1 MKEEPLVKYDHLLV
15 EKKTGAAWLT
25 INRPEA
31 MNALHPDTHAQLQH
45 CLSELDRDPEVRVVI
60 ITGAGRAFSAG
71 GDLKWISSHRDDP
84 IAIAGYGQMFHDTFF
99 LMEHM
104 SKVNIA
110 MINGHCLAGGLEL
123 AEACDLAYA
132 ADDVNIGDQHA
143 SVGLIPSGGG
153 SQRLPRLIPLRV
165 ARELLFTGDWMSA
178 KEAERWGIINKAV
191 PRDKLREYV
200 EGVANKLVQRSP
212 IASKHIK
219 YAVNRGLQVD
229 LYTGIEIE
237 KAASRAHFQ
246 SQDAKEGLDSFME
259 KRKPNFP
266 GK

>member
-1 MKEEPLVKYDHLLV
+1 VANY
-15 EKKTGAAWLT
+15 
-25 INRPEA
+25 R
-31 MNALHPDTHAQLQH
+31 QL
-45 CLSELDRDPEVRVVI
+45 
-60 ITGAGRAFSAG
+60 
-71 GDLKWISSHRDDP
+71 
-84 IAIAGYGQMFHDTFF
+84 FHDTCY
-99 LMEHM
+99 LMERM
-104 SKVNIA
+104 SKINIA
-110 MINGHCLAGGLEL
+110 MINGHALAGGLEL

-143 SVGLIPSGGG
+143 SIGLIPSGGG

-165 ARELLFTGDWMSA
+165 ARELMFTGDWMTA

-200 EGVANKLVQRSP
+200 EGVADKLVQRSP
-212 IASKHIK
+212 MASKYIK
-219 YAVNRGLQVD
+219 YSINRGMQVD

-246 SQDAKEGLDSFME
+246 TQDAKEGLKSFQE
-259 KRKPNFP
+259 RRKPNFP

>member
-1 MKEEPLVKYDHLLV
+1 MNYSNLLV
-15 EKKTGAAWLT
+15 EKKKGAAWLT
-25 INRPEA
+25 LNRPDA
-31 MNALHPDTHAQLQH
+31 MNALDPETHKQLQS
-45 CLSELDRDPEVRVVI
+45 CLTELDQDPEVRVIV

-71 GDLKWISSHRDDP
+71 GDLKWTLAHQDDP
-84 IAIAGYGQMFHDTFF
+84 IAVANYGQLFHDTFF

-104 SKVNIA
+104 SKINIA
-110 MINGHCLAGGLEL
+110 MINGHALAGGLEL

-143 SVGLIPSGGG
+143 SIGLIPSGGG

-165 ARELLFTGDWMSA
+165 ARELMFTGDWLTA

-200 EGVANKLVQRSP
+200 EGVADKLAQRSP
-212 IASKHIK
+212 MASKYIK
-219 YAVNRGLQVD
+219 YSINRGMQVD

-246 SQDAKEGLDSFME
+246 TQDAKEGLKSFQE
-259 KRKPNFP
+259 RRKPNFP
-266 GK
+266 GR

>member
-1 MKEEPLVKYDHLLV
+1 MKYDHLLV
-15 EKKTGAAWLT
+15 EKKNGAAWLT
-25 INRPEA
+25 LNRPEA
-31 MNALHPDTHAQLQH
+31 MNALDPDTHTQLQN
-45 CLSELDRDPEVRVVI
+45 CLSELDKDPEVRVVI

-71 GDLKWISSHRDDP
+71 GDLKWTLSHQDDP
-84 IAIAGYGQMFHDTFF
+84 IAVAEYGQLFHDTFF

-104 SKVNIA
+104 SKINIA
-110 MINGHCLAGGLEL
+110 MINGHALAGGLEL

-143 SVGLIPSGGG
+143 SIGLIPSGGG

-165 ARELLFTGDWMSA
+165 ARELMFTGDWMTA

-191 PRDKLREYV
+191 PREKLREYV
-200 EGVANKLVQRSP
+200 ESVANKLVQRSP
-212 IASKHIK
+212 MASKYIK
-219 YAVNRGLQVD
+219 YSVNRGMQVD

-246 SQDAKEGLDSFME
+246 TQDCKEGLNSFKE
-259 KRKPNFP
+259 RSKPNFP

>member
-1 MKEEPLVKYDHLLV
+1 MKYDHLLV
-15 EKKTGAAWLT
+15 EKKNGIAWLT
-25 INRPEA
+25 LNRPEA
-31 MNALHPDTHAQLQH
+31 MNALHPDTHGQLQH
-45 CLSELDRDPEVRVVI
+45 CFAELDKDPEVRVIV

-71 GDLKWISSHRDDP
+71 GDLKWISGHRDDP
-84 IAIAGYGQMFHDTFF
+84 IAIANYGQMFHDTFF

-104 SKVNIA
+104 SKINIA
-110 MINGHCLAGGLEL
+110 MINGHALAGGLEL

-165 ARELLFTGDWMSA
+165 AREMLFTGDWMSA

-191 PRDKLREYV
+191 PREKLREYV
-200 EGVANKLVQRSP
+200 ESVANKLVQRSP

-219 YAVNRGLQVD
+219 YAVNRGMQVD

-246 SQDAKEGLDSFME
+246 SQDAKEGLDSFMQRRPP
-259 KRKPNFP
+259 KFP